1 MQSSLDARSKS
12 MLQLLVESDG
22 YVTID
27 ECKKQLG
34 VSRRSIYYDLSK
46 INQWCA
52 DQSLPFI
59 QVERNR
65 GFYLTDSQKY
75 VIAKEI
81 IGVEVQYRMFQPQER
96 VGLIICFLLAQR
108 KFTFIEELAKIC
120 DVSRNTVFKDLKQV
134 RVELEQYNLELQ
146 FEPHVGYQIR
156 GESLQRWSVFMYYL
170 SEIMDLIKEDGTQK
184 SSLLNFCE
192 NDVINDYQNIL
203 YKIEEMLNVNYVD
216 GFVESLSIL
225 MSVISNRDETYNLN
239 DINLIEIYRSQEF
252 ECIEKFFENMVLQE
266 KVYLCMHLLGAR
278 VQVPLKEKRTNQA
291 LQIAVLTV
299 NTFEKIACIEF
310 EEKEQLIDLLAYHF
324 QTSLYRYRYGI
335 QMGNPLLKD
344 IENNYADIYSMTKRV
359 MAIVVD
365 VISLPIPASEI
376 AYIAMHFG
384 GFIHRTKSNKVKIC
398 IVCPNGL
405 STASILQSEIQN
417 LHSNIEIVASVSM
430 KEMFDYYGKVHF
442 IVSTIDFDAF
452 VPVIKVNAILSDAD
466 KERLLSIIFNEGD
479 RYKSV
484 NVTVNK
490 ILKVVG
496 EYLNDTDYQK
506 VRMSL
511 ISMFNTNENH
521 EIKNKSIQL
530 IDLLSLEDIQY
541 KKKCKSWTTAIQD
554 AAEPLRKANKISDLY
569 VERMI
574 ERVHEYGS
582 YIVLTPELA
591 LAHALP
597 SDGVFSLG
605 LSLLVLREPVNLK
618 GKQPRCILV
627 LAPIDK
633 QAHLGVMKDIL
644 HYFNNIEFVEKLLI
658 CSTTKEIHNLFIEY
672 QANND

>member
-12 MLQLLVESDG
+12 LLQLLVDSEG
-22 YVTID
+22 YVTIA

-34 VSRRSIYYDLSK
+34 VSRRSIYYDLNK

-59 QVERNR
+59 QVERSK
-65 GFYLTDSQKY
+65 GFYLTDSQKNE
-75 VIAKEI
+75 IRKEI
-81 IGVEVQYRMFQPQER
+81 IGVRVQYRMYQPQER

-134 RVELEQYNLELQ
+134 RVELQQYDLELQ
-146 FEPHVGYQIR
+146 FEPHIGYQIN
-156 GESLQRWSVFMYYL
+156 GEALQRWSVFMYYL
-170 SEIMDLIKEDGTQK
+170 SEIMDLIKEDKTQK
-184 SSLLNFCE
+184 NSILNFYE
-192 NDVINDYQNIL
+192 TDVIQGYQNTL
-203 YKIEEMLNVNYVD
+203 FKIEEMLKVNYVE

-225 MSVISNRDETYNLN
+225 MAVISNRDETYNLD
-239 DINLIEIYRSQEF
+239 DINLLEIYESQEF
-252 ECIEKFFENMVLQE
+252 KEIDRFFEHMVLQE

-278 VQVPLKEKRTNQA
+278 VQVPLKEKRTDQA

-310 EEKEQLIDLLAYHF
+310 DGKEQLIDLLAYHF

-344 IENNYADIYSMTKRV
+344 IETKYADIYSMTKRV
-359 MAIVVD
+359 MAIVID
-365 VISLPIPASEI
+365 VISLPIPASEM

-384 GFIHRTKSNKVKIC
+384 GFIHRTKQNKVKIC

-417 LHSNIEIVASVSM
+417 LHPNIEIVASVSM
-430 KEMFDYYGKVHF
+430 REIFDYCGEINY
-442 IVSTIDFDAF
+442 IVSTIDFDAY

-466 KERLLSIIFNEGD
+466 KDRILLTIFSEGE

-484 NVTVNK
+484 HVTVNK

-496 EYLNDTDYQK
+496 GYLTDTDYQK
-506 VRMSL
+506 VRLSL
-511 ISMFNTNENH
+511 ITMFNTNENH
-521 EIKNKSIQL
+521 EIQNKSMRL
-530 IDLLSLEDIQY
+530 IDLLSVEGIQ
-541 KKKCKSWTTAIQD
+541 CKEECNTWTSAIQE
-554 AAEPLRKANKISDLY
+554 AAEPLRELNKISEQY

-574 ERVHEYGS
+574 QRVHEYGS

-605 LSLLVLREPVNLK
+605 LSLLLLKKPVDFK

-644 HYFNNIEFVEKLLI
+644 HYFNNPEFVNKLLL
-658 CSTTKEIHNLFIEY
+658 CATPLEIYNLFIEY
-672 QANND
+672 QINHD